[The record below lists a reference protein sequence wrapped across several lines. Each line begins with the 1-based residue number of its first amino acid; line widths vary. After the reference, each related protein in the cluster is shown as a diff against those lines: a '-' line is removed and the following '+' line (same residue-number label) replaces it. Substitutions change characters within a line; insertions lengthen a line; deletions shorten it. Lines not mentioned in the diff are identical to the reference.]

1 MNSRVFLKSMSRVLA
16 LAFLV
21 SVPSALVAQTA
32 PAAKGATAGDS
43 PSKWDIFLG
52 YSYLAPRGTVTSAV
66 PPSGALVTNSYDNV
80 PNGQIVGISYFLNRY
95 FGLQGE
101 VGIHEWGVE
110 NSGEPIQIGTH
121 GDNDGFLG
129 FSGGVIARYP
139 TGNFTPFA
147 HALGGAVMIDGP
159 IHNPFT
165 WGPDI
170 TIGGGLDYQT
180 PWLHRHLSLRLFQ
193 GDYQYMHA
201 NFGTGNYGGT
211 ASINAARLSAGVVFH
226 GGSIA
231 PPASITLACSANPS
245 SIFPGDPVSVTATA
259 GGLDPKLNAV
269 YSFSGSGVTANGATA
284 SVATAALAPGVQT
297 VNCGVKEGKPGKEGL
312 KPWQVA
318 SSTATYTVKAF
329 EAPTVSCS
337 ASPATIKPGES
348 STITATGISPQNRP
362 LTYSYS
368 ATAGSVSGAG
378 TTATYS
384 STGAASGSV
393 GITCSVSDD
402 KGQTA
407 SGSTEVTITAPY
419 VAPIPHTQALCSITF
434 STDKKRPARVD
445 NEAKACLDEVA
456 LDLQKQT
463 DAKAVVV
470 GNSTAAEK
478 TLPKH
483 ARKSAKLEDLAGER
497 AVNSKAYLVTEKGI
511 DASRIS
517 VATGTQDAKTVEDYL
532 VPSGATFSADVAGT
546 APVNETVVK
555 PQARKPLAK
564 RHPARK
570 AAKAAK

>member
-1 MNSRVFLKSMSRVLA
+1 M
-16 LAFLV
+16 
-21 SVPSALVAQTA
+21 
-32 PAAKGATAGDS
+32 
-43 PSKWDIFLG
+43 
-52 YSYLAPRGTVTSAV
+52 
-66 PPSGALVTNSYDNV
+66 
-80 PNGQIVGISYFLNRY
+80 
-95 FGLQGE
+95 
-101 VGIHEWGVE
+101 
-110 NSGEPIQIGTH
+110 
-121 GDNDGFLG
+121 
-129 FSGGVIARYP
+129 
-139 TGNFTPFA
+139 TPFA
-147 HALGGAVMIDGP
+147 HLLIGAAMVDGP
-159 IHNPFT
+159 TTIPTPGAPILPSAAASIIATT
-165 WGPDI
+165 WFNGHLSIRALQADYEYMNTSFPSNW
-170 TIGGGLDYQT
+170 GGDTQIN
-180 PWLHRHLSLRLFQ
+180 SLRL
-193 GDYQYMHA
+193 G
-201 NFGTGNYGGT
+201 
-211 ASINAARLSAGVVFH
+211 AGAVLH
-226 GGSIA
+226 WGSIA
-231 PPASITLACSANPS
+231 PPPAVTLACSANPS

-419 VAPIPHTQALCSITF
+419 AAPIPHTQALCSITF

-456 LDLQKQT
+456 LDLKSRPMPRPSSSANPRRRSRPTPRRSKPSLQS
-463 DAKAVVV
+463 V
-470 GNSTAAEK
+470 GT
-478 TLPKH
+478 
-483 ARKSAKLEDLAGER
+483 
-497 AVNSKAYLVTEKGI
+497 
-511 DASRIS
+511 
-517 VATGTQDAKTVEDYL
+517 
-532 VPSGATFSADVAGT
+532 
-546 APVNETVVK
+546 
-555 PQARKPLAK
+555 
-564 RHPARK
+564 
-570 AAKAAK
+570 